1 MIAKVGICQG
11 VIAKVGICQG
21 VIAKVGICHGVIAKV
36 GIWTDGLTDK
46 HIIIPVRLY
55 INFALSTVCSLKC
68 VGCTKPSVMMMKAF
82 LDLTRRRGELE
93 SFLFVCACWER
104 GGGGVAVLIC
114 YQIKV
119 PGTHC

>member
-11 VIAKVGICQG
+11 VIAKVGI
-21 VIAKVGICHGVIAKV
+21 
-36 GIWTDGLTDK
+36 WTDGLTDK
-46 HIIIPVRLY
+46 NIIIPVRLY

-68 VGCTKPSVMMMKAF
+68 VGCTKPFVMMMKAF
-82 LDLTRRRGELE
+82 LDLTRRRGKPE
-93 SFLFVCACWER
+93 SFLFVCVCW
-104 GGGGVAVLIC
+104 GGGGVAVLTC